1 MKIPRFIAC
10 LTALLC
16 MAAGCRSEDD
26 AAVRALARRIIPEH
40 EKQFRFERLTD
51 TTECFELESRGSK
64 IIVRGNSSASIAV
77 GLNHYLKNYCLT
89 TVSWHA
95 CNPVEMP
102 AVLPR
107 IDEKVRVESRARER
121 FFLNYCTFGYTMPW
135 WGWTEW
141 ERFID
146 WMALQGVTMPLA
158 ITGQEA
164 VWQRVWTRLG
174 LSDEEVRAYFT
185 GPAHL
190 PWHRMS
196 NIDRWQGPLPEEWI
210 DGQLA
215 LQQRILAR
223 ERELGM
229 KPVLPAFAGH
239 VPQEL
244 KRLHPDARIT
254 RVSYWGG
261 FDDRYRCSFLDPMD
275 PLFAV
280 IQREFLT
287 EQTRLFGTGHIY
299 GADPFNEIDA
309 PTWDPETLAGMSR
322 PDHRQKINRVI
333 IIPPYLVQRQ
343 PQILQN
349 ADVADFS
356 KGINGVIAVPGIS
369 LLDIGTD
376 QTVLLIIQDHAP
388 CHARRTGDFPDREQL
403 LSLRHKQLPPY
414 CQKVLHRT
422 SISDV

>member
-16 MAAGCRSEDD
+16 MPLAA
-26 AAVRALARRIIPEH
+26 ALRTMPPSAHWPGRIIPEH

-64 IIVRGNSSASIAV
+64 IVVRGNSSASIAV

-190 PWHRMS
+190 PCTACRTS
-196 NIDRWQGPLPEEWI
+196 T
-210 DGQLA
+210 
-215 LQQRILAR
+215 
-223 ERELGM
+223 
-229 KPVLPAFAGH
+229 AG
-239 VPQEL
+239 
-244 KRLHPDARIT
+244 
-254 RVSYWGG
+254 RVRCPRSGSTASW
-261 FDDRYRCSFLDPMD
+261 RCSSVFWR
-275 PLFAV
+275 A
-280 IQREFLT
+280 
-287 EQTRLFGTGHIY
+287 
-299 GADPFNEIDA
+299 
-309 PTWDPETLAGMSR
+309 
-322 PDHRQKINRVI
+322 
-333 IIPPYLVQRQ
+333 
-343 PQILQN
+343 N
-349 ADVADFS
+349 ANW
-356 KGINGVIAVPGIS
+356 G
-369 LLDIGTD
+369 
-376 QTVLLIIQDHAP
+376 
-388 CHARRTGDFPDREQL
+388 
-403 LSLRHKQLPPY
+403 
-414 CQKVLHRT
+414 
-422 SISDV
+422 